1 MVLVIASVNY
11 LVLTLV
17 SGALHASSLSYGA
30 RALRVSVDVN
40 ELRNLSSHLVITFEA
55 LISLQ

>member
-17 SGALHASSLSYGA
+17 SSALHASSLSDGVC
-30 RALRVSVDVN
+30 ALRVSVDVN
-40 ELRNLSSHLVITFEA
+40 ELRNLSSDLVITFET